1 MEGTELNSILTIMDY
16 VIFGHEVT
24 TQKYVDSAVER
35 RGVEPSYIKPFRL
48 LTIIWVRFHRDLQE
62 KFWLQDNLYLQN
74 AYKAY
79 QWWKKNKIPND
90 LTKTFFDGNLDSLNS
105 EELYSQ
111 ITEKVC
117 YDLTKV
123 GLLQGGSNQFYWLCI
138 NVNWDSLF

>member
-1 MEGTELNSILTIMDY
+1 
-16 VIFGHEVT
+16 
-24 TQKYVDSAVER
+24 
-35 RGVEPSYIKPFRL
+35 
-48 LTIIWVRFHRDLQE
+48 
-62 KFWLQDNLYLQN
+62 LQDNLYLQN

-90 LTKTFFDGNLDSLNS
+90 LTKTFFDGNLDSFNS

-123 GLLQGGSNQFYWLCI
+123 GLLQGGPNQFY
-138 NVNWDSLF
+138 